1 MEKKMP
7 KVLSIWFPQLP
18 LDRLAR
24 RGDPRLAGAFAI
36 ASRVKRSW
44 SLSHVNEIAR
54 ENGLA
59 PGLPLSDARA
69 VCPDLAVE
77 PADEAREAALLRSL
91 GHWADFLSPRI
102 ALDPPDGLLLD
113 ISGCTH
119 LFGGE
124 RPMAE
129 HAQIRLESMRITSA
143 AGIADTKG
151 AAWALARF
159 GGRPVNIVEPGRMLE
174 ALEEL
179 PLAALNL
186 PMRLVADLSRTGI
199 RTIGQLNAIKPAEVA
214 SRFGTGLTDSLARVL
229 GGAPDP
235 LRLQSPRTAY
245 AARMTLPDPIG
256 LADDLENALR
266 RLADS
271 VCKRLRDAQCGGRRF
286 RLAVG
291 CIDSKERTL
300 TIGFARPCNSPPAI
314 VEQFSAPLRKL
325 KIEFGADRF
334 RLSAAH
340 VEPVQA
346 RQLTLDSEVRC
357 KNDADHIVSTLGN
370 RLGFDRVRRFVAGDS
385 HLPEKEYETV
395 EAMNCRSDLNWQA
408 SPRKRPLRLYKLP
421 EPLRILEPGRPP
433 NRFEWRGQGFDTK
446 SAAGPERL
454 NLEWWQGEA
463 ATRDYWRVQTRN
475 GPRLW
480 LLTYPARKSGDWFVA
495 GRFP

>member
-1 MEKKMP
+1 MP
-7 KVLSIWFPQLP
+7 RMLSIWFPQLP

-24 RGDPRLAGAFAI
+24 RGDPRLARAFAI
-36 ASRVKRSW
+36 ASRFKRFW
-44 SLSHVNEIAR
+44 ILTHINETAR
-54 ENGLA
+54 ENGLN

-69 VCPDLAVE
+69 ICPDLAVE
-77 PADEAREAALLRSL
+77 PADEVREAALLRSL

-113 ISGCTH
+113 ISGCAH

-124 RPMAE
+124 QPMAE
-129 HAQIRLESMRITSA
+129 HARIRLEGMRVTSTV
-143 AGIADTKG
+143 GIADTKG

-159 GGRPVNIVEPGRMLE
+159 GDRRINIVEPGRTVE
-174 ALEEL
+174 ALKKL
-179 PLAALNL
+179 PLDALNL
-186 PMRLVADLSRTGI
+186 PTRLVADLSRAGI
-199 RTIGQLNAIKPAEVA
+199 RTIGQLNTVDPAEIA
-214 SRFGTGLTDSLARVL
+214 RRFGVEPTDSLARAL

-245 AARMTLPDPIG
+245 AARMTLPEPIG
-256 LADDLENALR
+256 LAEDMENALR

-271 VCKRLRDAQCGGRRF
+271 VCKRLQDAHRGGRRF

-291 CIDSKERTL
+291 CIDSKEHAL
-300 TIGFARPCNSPPAI
+300 TIGFAYPCNNPLAI
-314 VEQFSAPLRKL
+314 VEQFSAPLGKL

-334 RLSAAH
+334 RLAAAD
-340 VEPVQA
+340 VEPVQE
-346 RQLTLDSEVRC
+346 RQLTLDSEMRRR
-357 KNDADHIVSTLGN
+357 NDADHIVSTLGN

-385 HLPEKEYETV
+385 HLPEKEYEIV
-395 EAMNCRSDLNWQA
+395 EAMNCRSDLNWRF

-421 EPLRILEPGRPP
+421 EPLCILEPGRPP
-433 NRFEWRGQGFDTK
+433 NRFEWRGQSFDTK

-454 NLEWWQGEA
+454 SPEWWQGEA
-463 ATRDYWRVQTRN
+463 ATRDYWRVQTRS

-480 LLTYPARKSGDWFVA
+480 LLTYPARKSGEWFVA

>member
-1 MEKKMP
+1 MP
-7 KVLSIWFPQLP
+7 KMLSIWFPQLP

-36 ASRVKRSW
+36 ASKFKRSW
-44 SLSHVNEIAR
+44 SLIHINEIAR
-54 ENGLA
+54 ENGLN
-59 PGLPLSDARA
+59 PGLPLSDAHA
-69 VCPDLAVE
+69 ICPDLAVE
-77 PADEAREAALLRSL
+77 PADEGREEALLRSL

-102 ALDPPDGLLLD
+102 ALDPPDGLMLD

-124 RPMAE
+124 QPMAE
-129 HAQIRLESMRITSA
+129 HARIRLEGMRITA
-143 AGIADTKG
+143 TVGIADTKG

-159 GGRPVNIVEPGRMLE
+159 GGRQINIAESGHTIE
-174 ALEEL
+174 ALEGL
-179 PLAALNL
+179 PLDALNL
-186 PMRLVADLSRTGI
+186 PMRLVTDLSRTGI
-199 RTIGQLNAIKPAEVA
+199 RTIGQLNAIKPAEIA
-214 SRFGTGLTDSLARVL
+214 SRFGVELTDSLARAL
-229 GGAPDP
+229 GAAPDP

-256 LADDLENALR
+256 LAEDMENALR

-271 VCKRLRDAQCGGRRF
+271 VCKRLQDAQRGGRHF

-291 CIDSKERTL
+291 CIDSKEHAL
-300 TIGFARPCNSPPAI
+300 TIGFASPCNNPLAI

-334 RLSAAH
+334 RLAAAD

-346 RQLTLDSEVRC
+346 HQLTLDSEIRRQ
-357 KNDADHIVSTLGN
+357 NDADHIVSTLGN
-370 RLGFDRVRRFVAGDS
+370 RLGFDRVRRFVAGNS

-395 EAMNCRSDLNWQA
+395 EAMNCRSDLNWRA
-408 SPRKRPLRLYKLP
+408 SPRKRPLRLYKPP
-421 EPLRILEPGRPP
+421 EPLRILKPGRPP
-433 NRFEWRGQGFDTK
+433 KRFEWRGRSFDTK

-454 NLEWWQGEA
+454 NLEWWQGET

-495 GRFP
+495 GKFP